1 MTDKSRL
8 SPGQS
13 LTKKFPPVGEEKPS
27 SQINDWSLKI
37 TGLVAQEIQF
47 SLAEFRHLPMVERV
61 WDTICV
67 TSWTHLD
74 HRWSGVLLDT
84 LLAMVKPLPEARFVR
99 FIAYSN
105 RGHDT
110 SLPLDYARA
119 HVLLATKV
127 DGEPLTEIHGAPV
140 RTVCEGKYF
149 YKSLKWVGEIELLA
163 EDRLG
168 YWERESAYHNNAD
181 PWLEQRLVPQP
192 IPADEFARRL
202 ADLNFSETFAIKDEQ
217 FKRLRGRDLSNSNF
231 EGAQIK
237 ACDLSNVI
245 LRGANCKGTNFTLT
259 KFVDADLRG
268 ADISNGDCEGADF
281 RGADLRDADFRGTS
295 LTVARFARRDA
306 KIRGAKFRRKDIEKE
321 GLGAEEQS
329 LILDERQGAIVE

>member
-13 LTKKFPPVGEEKPS
+13 LTRLFPPVGEEKPS
-27 SQINDWSLKI
+27 SQISEWSLKI
-37 TGLVAQEIQF
+37 TGLVSSELQF
-47 SLAEFRHLPMVERV
+47 SLAEFQRLPMVERV

-67 TSWTHLD
+67 TGWTHLD
-74 HRWSGVLLDT
+74 HHWSGVLLDT
-84 LLAMVKPLPEARFVR
+84 LFAIAEPLSEARFVR
-99 FIAYSN
+99 FVAYSN

-149 YKSLKWVGEIELLA
+149 YKSLKWVREIELLA

-192 IPADEFARRL
+192 IAADEFARRL
-202 ADLNFSETFAIKDEQ
+202 AGLNFSEAFAIKDDQ
-217 FKRLRGRDLSNSNF
+217 FEKLRDMDLANANF
-231 EGAQIK
+231 KGAQIK
-237 ACDLSNVI
+237 ACNLSGVT
-245 LRGANCKGTNFTLT
+245 LRGANCRGANFTLT
-259 KFVDADLRG
+259 KFVDADLRD
-268 ADISNGDCEGADF
+268 ADLSNGDCEGADF

-295 LTVARFARRDA
+295 LTVARFAKRNAD
-306 KIRGAKFRRKDIEKE
+306 IRGAKFRHKDIEKE
-321 GLGAEEQS
+321 GLGEEEQAF
-329 LILDERQGAIVE
+329 ILDEKQGAVIE